1 MTVNERQVLTAILRD
16 VTDRVRTERAVVQ
29 SQVELTKLTQ
39 QLMAQEKATASRL
52 AQILHDQLGQTLT
65 AMRIDFVGDVLFAD
79 PAQNARHARVDR
91 LIDQAVREVRRV
103 LVELRPTL
111 LDERGLVEALDNEL
125 RTRRPALDGLHLLLD
140 VPAELATQR
149 WNADVEHA
157 AFMVAREAIANALQ
171 HAKATLVRVT
181 LSGNAHRLRLEVTDN
196 GAGFASDTPAARP
209 GHLGMVGMRERSIA
223 IGARFEVRSS
233 PDGGTTVCLAW
244 EDGPS

>member
-1 MTVNERQVLTAILRD
+1 
-16 VTDRVRTERAVVQ
+16 VTDRVRTERSIVQ
-29 SQVELTKLTQ
+29 YQLELTELTH

-52 AQILHDQLGQTLT
+52 AQVLHDQLGQTLT
-65 AMRIDFVGDVLFAD
+65 AMRIDFVGEAQFAD

-91 LIDQAVREVRRV
+91 LIDLAVREVRQV

-125 RTRRPALDGLHLLLD
+125 RTRRVAADSLHLLLD
-140 VPAELATQR
+140 APAGLATQR
-149 WNADVEHA
+149 WDADVEYA
-157 AFMVAREAIANALQ
+157 AFMVAREAIGNALR

-181 LSGNAHRLRLEVTDN
+181 LSGGAGALHLEVTDN
-196 GAGFASDTPAARP
+196 GVGFATDTPTARP

-233 PDGGTTVCLAW
+233 PGGGTSVCLAW
-244 EDGPS
+244 ERSLA